1 MNTKNSKKIIS
12 TTVFAAIIVF
22 SMLAISTAPAS
33 AATKIQIEDAI
44 SDGLN
49 YLIPSQNADGSW
61 GASDKAAVTGLVL
74 LKLQDHARE
83 LRKDPYDNDP
93 TSPTYYVYADNVIAG
108 MNYMLSKAYVVPI
121 GMQTNC
127 DPDSNGNGQGIVF
140 KDPAHDTYT
149 TGIALCAL
157 GVSNLART
165 YNIGGTDYT
174 YAAIA
179 QDAADWLAYAQVD
192 AGTSQGGWYYTA
204 CDNCSSVADNSNSG
218 YAALGLAY
226 AESAGCTVPQCV
238 KDELDIW
245 INTIQDPFDGG
256 SWYQP
261 GWSWVNTLKTGNL
274 LQQMALCGDTYP
286 DSQRVLDAKHYLERH
301 WQDANQDPGWGY
313 SLAHPDTQAMFTIMK
328 GLTNM
333 GIDLI
338 DTDGDGVQDNDWF
351 NQEPSVGE
359 DFASALV
366 DTQNGDGSWSNCAW
380 GGSELCTAWAL
391 LTLEKIGGQPPDPW
405 KEINKE
411 LDALI
416 GNVSNATMP
425 NIIKQRLV
433 DKLVYAKELKDNAH
447 EECLADNFI
456 GATKKLGVAENQ
468 VESFASMVKIT
479 RRITPEDK
487 ASFLADATEI
497 IGKIEKLI
505 EHIETTDSC

>member
-1 MNTKNSKKIIS
+1 MNTKNSKKTIS

-33 AATKIQIEDAI
+33 AATEDEIAQAI
-44 SDGLN
+44 VNGTA
-49 YLIPSQNADGSW
+49 YLDSVQNGDGSW
-61 GASDKAAVTGLVL
+61 GTSDKAAVTGLVL
-74 LKLQDHARE
+74 LKLQEYATRE

-108 MNYMLSKAYVVPI
+108 MDYMLGEAVI
-121 GMQTNC
+121 
-127 DPDSNGNGQGIVF
+127 DAEGIYFAPGHHEV
-140 KDPAHDTYT
+140 YT

-157 GVSNLART
+157 GVSDPDRT

-174 YAAIA
+174 YKAIA
-179 QDAADWLAYAQVD
+179 QNVTDWLADAQSD
-192 AGTSQGGWYYTA
+192 SGTCEGGWGYTA
-204 CDNCSSVADNSNSG
+204 NDEAWCDNSNSG
-218 YAALGLAY
+218 YAILGLAY
-226 AESAGCTVPQCV
+226 AEDFGCTIPPGDNVRF
-238 KDELDIW
+238 KLNKW
-245 INTIQDPFDGG
+245 INTIQDTSGTADDGG
-256 SWYQP
+256 SWYRP
-261 GWSWVNTLKTGNL
+261 SWSWVNILKTGNL
-274 LQQMALCGDTYP
+274 LQQMAFCGD
-286 DSQRVLDAKHYLERH
+286 DLSVQRVLAAIDYLERH
-301 WQDANQDPGWGY
+301 WRDASNSPGWGY
-313 SLAHPDTQAMFTIMK
+313 SLDPSDYQAMFTTMK
-328 GLTNM
+328 GLTSM
-333 GIDLI
+333 EIDLI

-359 DFASALV
+359 DFASTLV
-366 DTQNGDGSWSNCAW
+366 AQQNPDGSWPSNCNY
-380 GGSELCTAWAL
+380 GNDILCTTWAL
-391 LTLEKIGGQPPDPW
+391 LTLEKIGGIPPDPW

-456 GATKKLGVAENQ
+456 GATKKLGVAKNQ
-468 VESFASMVKIT
+468 VGSFASMVEIT
-479 RRITPEDK
+479 RRISAADK